1 MLSMCPRD
9 GPGCLANRR
18 SPHHGYDSCDR
29 GRRRGPRAVASGAA
43 KRRAFRGAR
52 RQCGEGVDVLRGVPI
67 EMVITVLDMPQGRGL
82 EVISVLRQ
90 DFPTTKVVVVAG
102 EASEYEPLHPSSCL
116 DAVEVLPKPVD
127 VSHLIGTVH
136 RVLRC
141 Q

>member
-1 MLSMCPRD
+1 MATILVIEDDAAVRGLLQAVLQSA
-9 GPGCLANRR
+9 GHSVVLAAN
-18 SPHHGYDSCDR
+18 
-29 GRRRGPRAVASGAA
+29 AA
-43 KRRAFRGAR
+43 
-52 RQCGEGVDVLRGVPI
+52 EGVVVLRGSPI
-67 EMVITVLDMPQGRGL
+67 EMVITDLDMPQGRGL
-82 EVISVLRQ
+82 EVISVLHQ

-116 DAVEVLPKPVD
+116 DAVEVLPKPVG